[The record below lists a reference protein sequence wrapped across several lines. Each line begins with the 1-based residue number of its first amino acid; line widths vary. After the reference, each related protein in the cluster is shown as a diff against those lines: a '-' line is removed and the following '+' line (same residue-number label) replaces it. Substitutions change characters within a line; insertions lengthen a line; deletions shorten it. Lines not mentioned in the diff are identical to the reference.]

1 MSAVQWSGIRLAG
14 VWAAVPAAVGTV
26 EDLAPRFGEA
36 ESRKI
41 AESTGVA
48 ERRLAGNS
56 LCASD
61 LCFAAGRNLL
71 SGLEWDAAT
80 VDALI
85 FVSQTADYA
94 LPATACS
101 LQYRLGLASSCA
113 AFDVPLGCS
122 GYMYGLWLAGSLL
135 SSGAAK
141 RVLLL
146 VGDTITRLVSPLDQ
160 STAPLFGDAGT
171 ATALEADP
179 ADTRRWTFVLG
190 TDGSGGDQLVVPA
203 GRFRKPSSEET
214 RKRTEREGGNFRSD
228 EDLYMDGA
236 EVFAFTQRT
245 VPKLVN
251 GALAAA
257 GKTPADIDHVVFHQ
271 ANEFMLRFL
280 ARKIGLPA
288 DRMALGLRRFGN
300 TTSPSIPLAMV
311 TELEAH
317 LRSASLTVLLAGFGV
332 GWSWGAAVAEVGP
345 LASVGFTVVE
355 G

>member
-1 MSAVQWSGIRLAG
+1 MAAVQWQGLRFAG
-14 VWAAVPAAVGTV
+14 VWAAVPAAIGTV
-26 EDLAPRFGEA
+26 EDLAERFGEA

-41 AESTGVA
+41 AESTGVC
-48 ERRLAGNS
+48 ERRLAGVS
-56 LCASD
+56 ICASD
-61 LCFAAGRNLL
+61 LCWEAGRNLL
-71 SGLEWDAAT
+71 RDLGWDPAS

-101 LQYRLGLASSCA
+101 LQRRLGLPTTCA

-141 RVLLL
+141 RALLL
-146 VGDTITRLVSPLDQ
+146 VGDTITRLVSPLDR

-171 ATALEADP
+171 ATGLEAAPDD
-179 ADTRRWTFVLG
+179 ARRWTFALG
-190 TDGSGGDQLVVPA
+190 TDGSGGDHLIVPA
-203 GRFRKPSSEET
+203 GRLRTPSSEGT
-214 RKRTEREGGNFRSD
+214 RKRTEREGGNLRSD

-236 EVFAFTQRT
+236 EVFAFTQRV

-251 GALAAA
+251 GVLAAA
-257 GKTPADIDHVVFHQ
+257 GRTPADIDHVVFHQ

-280 ARKIGLPA
+280 ARKIGLPP
-288 DRMALGLRRFGN
+288 DKMALGLRRFGN

-311 TELEAH
+311 TELEAK
-317 LRSASLTVLLAGFGV
+317 LRSAPLTVLLAGFGV
-332 GWSWGAAVAEVGP
+332 GWSWGAAVIEIGP
-345 LASVGFTVVE
+345 LASVGLTVVE